1 MQATWRCVVTHSPL
15 QAPPVPL
22 YVNSHVKQLGP
33 LPDGYD
39 RVRRLHSQSSGDHWV
54 PTKRHQTQLCRGMLD
69 ILAKLLLVI
78 SAHMDHHDL
87 QGLAVTSRFLRDLLL
102 PEYLRRRG
110 LKLKDTCTGGT
121 SVELRDLSG
130 YASLGLWSIV
140 PAFRPP
146 KQMYCS
152 IPDDAQEARSAIG
165 FITRFLLDPSNTSN
179 LRKFHFSLWDHN
191 PLPIMSELIK
201 LQGLYCVL
209 PLTQLCISGYGSAA
223 YLPPSIT
230 LRSGTSCGSHML
242 TSLYISSDLPFAPG
256 LVRTMMGIL
265 KQSPIKRLSI
275 YMVSLN
281 CSQWSTLLG
290 QLNMALLEDIEVEG
304 DIPQPALIR
313 FLIKHRG
320 LRVIRV
326 KSNVPS
332 YHTRPSRPQSRHFLP
347 NLRTLHAPLVICC
360 DIIRRA
366 SNPSNLY
373 ELCAELVKTL
383 RDFRKLDHLGLRL
396 VPSSPTIP
404 QAIPGDYSWDGH
416 PPCELRQVHRLSFHR
431 SQGLLSLGDIDVMRA
446 YIRLFPMLEV
456 LHVAEEGAADR
467 VGLLESLRKSS
478 PTLRAVTVF
487 SGSFLR

>member
-1 MQATWRCVVTHSPL
+1 
-15 QAPPVPL
+15 
-22 YVNSHVKQLGP
+22 
-33 LPDGYD
+33 
-39 RVRRLHSQSSGDHWV
+39 
-54 PTKRHQTQLCRGMLD
+54 MLD
-69 ILAKLLLVI
+69 IPAELLLVI

-87 QGLAVTSRFLRDLLL
+87 RGLAVTSRFLRDLLL

-146 KQMYCS
+146 EQMYCS

-165 FITRFLLDPSNTSN
+165 FVTRFLLDPSNTSN
-179 LRKFHFSLWDHN
+179 LRKFHFSLWDHD

-230 LRSGTSCGSHML
+230 LRSGTSCGSHTL

-265 KQSPIKRLSI
+265 EQSPIKRLSI

-290 QLNMALLEDIEVEG
+290 QLNMALLEDIKVEG

-332 YHTRPSRPQSRHFLP
+332 YRTRPSRPQSRHFLP

-373 ELCAELVKTL
+373 ELCAEVSQLHPHDPLFLQLVKTL

-431 SQGLLSLGDIDVMRA
+431 SQGLLSLGDIVCLHLLSFVFLALLIGQDVMRA